1 MKLETIDF
9 VNHKLEQ
16 IKALILEEDSY
27 YINDAIITNLIDPEL
42 PELVVDLM
50 TANDYTEEKMEE
62 VLKIVNEIQEKAMN
76 EEVE

>member
-1 MKLETIDF
+1 MQLATIDF
-9 VNHKLEQ
+9 VNQKLEE

-27 YINDAIITNLIDPEL
+27 YINDVIITNLTDLEL

-50 TANDYTEEKMEE
+50 QANDYTEDKMEE
-62 VLKIVNEIQEKAMN
+62 VLAIVHQIQDKAVT